1 MSRSIVIDSS
11 VAVKWFKEPTESG
24 AAEAFSLLGAH
35 RDGDVLLAAPTHLIL
50 EVLNALR
57 LSPISADELVQV
69 ALELERFAIAWV
81 DITTSLA
88 SNAARVAREHG
99 LTIYDATF
107 VATALM
113 LDAELVTDDQAILRT
128 NACRMRALTA

>member
-1 MSRSIVIDSS
+1 MSRPIVIDSS
-11 VAVKWFKEPTESG
+11 VAVKWFEEPTESG
-24 AAEAFSLLGAH
+24 AAEAFSLLDAH

-57 LSPISADELVQV
+57 LSPISADELAQV

-81 DITTSLA
+81 DITTGLA
-88 SNAARVAREHG
+88 SNAARVARKHG
-99 LTIYDATF
+99 LTVYDATF

-113 LDAELVTDDQAILRT
+113 LDAELITDDKAILRSG
-128 NACRMRALTA
+128 ACRMRALTG